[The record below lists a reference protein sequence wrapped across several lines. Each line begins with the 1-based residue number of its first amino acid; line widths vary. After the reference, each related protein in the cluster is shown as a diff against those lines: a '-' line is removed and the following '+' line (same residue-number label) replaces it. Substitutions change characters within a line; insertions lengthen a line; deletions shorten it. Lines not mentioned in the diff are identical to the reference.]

1 MDYQK
6 SIEDLLQ
13 EAKAGI
19 SYKRLEKPY
28 RTFAK
33 IALFPLYI
41 VEIAFIIAYYVQ
53 LFFYNALM
61 SPVTYLEE
69 WQNKSKDGIFHATQ
83 AVLFFVTTPF
93 IFFLR
98 VMLSLMSFSFFFL
111 WFFLMCYTYLVTLGG
126 IQWQPCINITKEKPE
141 NAPVLRAQAGEK
153 LATMAFVSFVLFAV
167 LAFLAI
173 CGVTS
178 VLTVF
183 AIVGVVYWL
192 TIVFA
197 NAITCTTAREV
208 VVEGEET
215 TNKDKND
222 MFDNF
227 VFTAVMWSIAGLFM
241 FILALINTGIDLYH
255 PIYTED
261 NGLAFIGTALMGI
274 GVVMGLLKLVLPNSM
289 GIGKAVVVNGKSVL
303 AGILIGICFCGAA
316 FGTVQY
322 VRYLVQNNHIGGS
335 HKESDEDRAIEIAK
349 NSSDVSQKVRDDLGF
364 TSTPSLSFYNENAS
378 EISSGSYYVTLNGT
392 ATGYDYYYDY
402 VSFDFVA
409 YVYVDVDGGWVT
421 SVSVS
426 IY

>member
-6 SIEDLLQ
+6 SIENLLQ
-13 EAKAGI
+13 EAKAGV

-33 IALFPLYI
+33 IALFPLYV
-41 VEIAFIIAYYVQ
+41 VEIALIIAYYVQ

-98 VMLSLMSFSFFFL
+98 VMLSMISFGFFFL

-153 LATMAFVSFVLFAV
+153 FATMAFVSFILFAV
-167 LAFLAI
+167 FALLSI
-173 CGVTS
+173 CGVVS

-183 AIVGVVYWL
+183 AVVGAVYAV
-192 TIVFA
+192 TIIFA
-197 NAITCTTAREV
+197 NAITCATARETV
-208 VVEGEET
+208 EEGEET
-215 TNKDKND
+215 TDKDKND

-227 VFTAVMWSIAGLFM
+227 VFASIMWAIAGLFM
-241 FILALINTGIDLYH
+241 FILALINSGIDLYH

-303 AGILIGICFCGAA
+303 AGILIAICFCGAA
-316 FGTVQY
+316 LGTVQY
-322 VRYLVQNNHIGGS
+322 VRYLVQNTHSSGA
-335 HKESDEDRAIEIAK
+335 HKGNESDTAIHIAK
-349 NSSDVSQKVRDDLGF
+349 NSSDVSQKVRDDLSF

-378 EISSGSYYVTLNGT
+378 EIGNGSYYVTLNGT

-402 VSFDFVA
+402 VSVDFVA
-409 YVYVDVDGGWVT
+409 YVYVDTNGGWVT
-421 SVSVS
+421 SVTV
-426 IY
+426 YEN

>member
-6 SIEDLLQ
+6 SIENLLQ

-33 IALFPLYI
+33 IALFPLCV
-41 VEIAFIIAYYVQ
+41 VEIALIIAYYVQ

-69 WQNKSKDGIFHATQ
+69 WQNKSKEGIFHATQ

-98 VMLSLMSFSFFFL
+98 VMLSMISFGFFFL

-126 IQWQPCINITKEKPE
+126 IQWQPCINIIKEKAE

-153 LATMAFVSFVLFAV
+153 FATMAFVSFILFAV
-167 LAFLAI
+167 LAILAI
-173 CGVTS
+173 CYVVS

-183 AIVGVVYWL
+183 AVVGAVYAF
-192 TIVFA
+192 TIIFA
-197 NAITCTTAREV
+197 NAIICATARETV
-208 VVEGEET
+208 EEGEET

-227 VFTAVMWSIAGLFM
+227 VFASIMWSIAGLFM
-241 FILALINTGIDLYH
+241 FILALSYSGIDLYN
-255 PIYTED
+255 PIYAED

-289 GIGKAVVVNGKSVL
+289 GIGKAVVINAKSVL
-303 AGILIGICFCGAA
+303 AGILIAICFCGTA

-322 VRYLVQNNHIGGS
+322 VRYLVQNANIGGS
-335 HKESDEDRAIEIAK
+335 HKESEEDTAIEIAK
-349 NSSDVSQKVRDDLGF
+349 NSSDLTQAVQVYFDFVSA
-364 TSTPSLSFYNENAS
+364 PSLSFYGENATG
-378 EISSGSYYVTLNGT
+378 IGNGSYYVTLNGT
-392 ATGYDYYYDY
+392 ASGYDAWYDY
-402 VSFDFVA
+402 ISPSFVA
-409 YVYVDVDGGWVT
+409 YVYVSVDGGWVT
-421 SVSVS
+421 SVTVNS
-426 IY
+426 Y

>member
-6 SIEDLLQ
+6 SIENLLQ

-41 VEIAFIIAYYVQ
+41 VEVALIIAYYVQ

-83 AVLFFVTTPF
+83 AVLFFVSTPF

-126 IQWQPCINITKEKPE
+126 IQWQPCINIPKEKKE

-153 LATMAFVSFVLFAV
+153 LATMALVSFVLFAV

-183 AIVGVVYWL
+183 AIVGVVYL
-192 TIVFA
+192 VTIILA
-197 NAITCTTAREV
+197 NAITCATARETV
-208 VVEGEET
+208 EEGEET

-227 VFTAVMWSIAGLFM
+227 VFASIMWSIAGLFM
-241 FILALINTGIDLYH
+241 FILALANTGIDLYH

-274 GVVMGLLKLVLPNSM
+274 GVVMGFLKLVLPNSM

-303 AGILIGICFCGAA
+303 AGILIAICFCGAGL
-316 FGTVQY
+316 GTVQY
-322 VRYLVQNNHIGGS
+322 VRYIVQNNHIGGS
-335 HKESDEDRAIEIAK
+335 HKESNEDRAIEIAK
-349 NSSDVSQKVRDDLGF
+349 NSSDVAQKVRDDLGF
-364 TSTPSLSFYNENAS
+364 TSTPSISFYNESAS
-378 EISSGSYYVTLNGT
+378 QISNGSYYVTLNGT
-392 ATGYDYYYDY
+392 ATGYDYWYNS
-402 VSFDFVA
+402 VSYDFVA

-426 IY
+426 TY